1 MRGRTGLTA
10 LGVAVVFSVA
20 TYASAQTEQ
29 RSPGAAPMPG
39 QTMAPPPASAKPKIP
54 RQPVAT
60 PVRKATALTEDEC
73 GRLGGTILPMDAC
86 MSGKMCNTTGEDGKT
101 HQVCIRKAQ

>member
-1 MRGRTGLTA
+1 MPRISTLLGLYAAFAITI
-10 LGVAVVFSVA
+10 S
-20 TYASAQTEQ
+20 ASAQTEQ
-29 RSPGAAPMPG
+29 RSPGTAPNSG

-54 RQPVAT
+54 RQPVAA

-73 GRLGGTILPMDAC
+73 GRLGGIILPMDVC

-101 HQVCIRKAQ
+101 HQVCIRKVQ

>member
-20 TYASAQTEQ
+20 TFASAQTEQ

-60 PVRKATALTEDEC
+60 PVRKATALTVQEC
-73 GRLGGTILPMDAC
+73 HGLGGTIEEVAISAC
-86 MSGKMCNTTGEDGKT
+86 GTKQACATVDQN
-101 HQVCIRKAQ
+101 HVVHLACINE